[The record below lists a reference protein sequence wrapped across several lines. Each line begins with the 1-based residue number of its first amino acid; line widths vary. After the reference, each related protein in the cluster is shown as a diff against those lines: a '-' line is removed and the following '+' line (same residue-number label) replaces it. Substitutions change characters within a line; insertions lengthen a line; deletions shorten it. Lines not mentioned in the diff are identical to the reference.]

1 MENFVTSDQNE
12 QEFVNKS
19 SHNKI
24 WKTIKVMAFQN
35 QAAMAKLNDQMQQLA
50 KKENADDK

>member
-1 MENFVTSDQNE
+1 MENFLTSDKNE

>member
-1 MENFVTSDQNE
+1 MENFITFDQNE